1 MTLPRIG
8 IVFMVAATTAVAQP
22 VFPVRD
28 DGEARSRTYDV
39 LHYRIEVSFDEP
51 NRKVLG
57 RVTTSLV
64 PFLQEFTS
72 IAFDAEQMQI
82 QKVTMGKKELRFEVE
97 PKTLVIHLD
106 RAYSLLDTLTVSVE
120 YSCTPKRGLYFVQP
134 DSAYPEKP
142 WQIWTQGEDMD
153 NHFWF
158 PCYDFPNDRATSE
171 MLITVKSNYVAVS
184 NGGLVGIRED
194 KKGGTKTF
202 HWRVSKPHVSY
213 LIMLAAGNYALL
225 KDRAGSL
232 PLEYYVYP
240 AQMEDAQICFSKTAD
255 MITFF
260 NEKIGF
266 PYAWEKYAQILC
278 RDFVVGGMENTSATT
293 LIDDGTV
300 FDARARVDESPTSL
314 IAHELAHQWWGDVV
328 TCKDWRHLWLNESF
342 ASYFD
347 PLYHEHLLGR
357 DEFDHRMSEAQQ
369 AGIDVDKRLGRKPI
383 VSVGSYGENIYPPRR
398 VRASHAPFSSRRPA
412 LLEGD
417 PSLHHQAPVF
427 ACRNERFQGRHRRSH
442 GPKPFLVL
450 RPVGI

>member
-8 IVFMVAATTAVAQP
+8 IVFMVAAATAVAQP

-194 KKGGTKTF
+194 KKG
-202 HWRVSKPHVSY
+202 
-213 LIMLAAGNYALL
+213 
-225 KDRAGSL
+225 
-232 PLEYYVYP
+232 E
-240 AQMEDAQICFSKTAD
+240 
-255 MITFF
+255 
-260 NEKIGF
+260 
-266 PYAWEKYAQILC
+266 
-278 RDFVVGGMENTSATT
+278 
-293 LIDDGTV
+293 
-300 FDARARVDESPTSL
+300 
-314 IAHELAHQWWGDVV
+314 
-328 TCKDWRHLWLNESF
+328 
-342 ASYFD
+342 
-347 PLYHEHLLGR
+347 
-357 DEFDHRMSEAQQ
+357 
-369 AGIDVDKRLGRKPI
+369 
-383 VSVGSYGENIYPPRR
+383 
-398 VRASHAPFSSRRPA
+398 RRPST
-412 LLEGD
+412 G
-417 PSLHHQAPVF
+417 
-427 ACRNERFQGRHRRSH
+427 G
-442 GPKPFLVL
+442 
-450 RPVGI
+450 